1 MPFGRA
7 DFNWNQVR
15 ERFASSV
22 LGGVAL
28 MVFTLFA
35 ATSAQAVTYIPF
47 DGPEFGGLYSYGYDW
62 DAKTYPT
69 ISTFNE
75 FSTFEQAT
83 TSDSEFADSSLLHV
97 DLESFEG
104 CPSTDLDNCSDT
116 YNVFDVVWKVT
127 FQAEQT
133 DDPALPYD
141 VHLILVDSD
150 PSTRFVS
157 NIVSV
162 DYGSGSLGTSPS
174 DLQSLTL
181 QTAKLDNLY
190 FVDLALGTMLD
201 DEVVYVGVTYRVL
214 GSLPLADPSQP
225 GFLFPQLVPAAYVT
239 VIPEPGTAS
248 MLGLGLTALALI
260 RKRA

>member
-35 ATSAQAVTYIPF
+35 ATSAQAAPYIEF
-47 DGPEFGGLYSYGYDW
+47 DGLEIGDYSYGFNPE
-62 DAKTYPT
+62 TYPELT
-69 ISTFNE
+69 STFNE
-75 FSTFEQAT
+75 FSTFQQAT

-97 DLESFEG
+97 DLESFQG
-104 CPSTDLDNCSDT
+104 CPFTDENCSDT

-127 FQAEQT
+127 FQADQT
-133 DDPALPYD
+133 PDSTLAYD

-150 PSTRFVS
+150 PSDIFISNTVS
-157 NIVSV
+157 I
-162 DYGSGSLGTSPS
+162 DYASGSLGTSSS
-174 DLQSLTL
+174 DLQSLAF
-181 QTAKLDNLY
+181 QTAKLDLPELY
-190 FVDLALGTMLD
+190 FLDLALGTMMD
-201 DEVVYVGVTYRVL
+201 GDTMYVGVSYLVE

-225 GFLFPQLVPAAYVT
+225 GFLFPQIVPAAYVT

-248 MLGLGLTALALI
+248 MLGLGLAALALI